1 MIPNMKKH
9 KISIVMAT
17 YNGVQFLE
25 EQIFSLFNQTINFD
39 ELIIVDDCSNDETF
53 ILLNKIKDSDKR
65 IYLFRNEQNMGVVKT
80 FSKAISKSQ
89 GDYIFL
95 CDQDDL
101 WKENKIEYLISRIG
115 SRSLIYSNAKI
126 IDDKGCEFEYKY
138 SDINNLFGIDSN
150 STSLFKLLTLHS
162 FILGSSMM
170 FKSELK
176 KYIIPLMET
185 HRNHDWWISY
195 NAILCNGIK
204 YTNECLLLYRFHE
217 NNLTLK
223 HKKKSK
229 TLNNSIELN
238 KKLRRI
244 NDLEKIVNLDL
255 FVDESEKTFLKELKE
270 FIHASKTNNYFKKF
284 RILYK
289 YKNYFFP
296 LVKNKIKLLIHVL
309 NKSKESLFI

>member
-1 MIPNMKKH
+1 
-9 KISIVMAT
+9 MAT
-17 YNGVQFLE
+17 YNGIQFLE
-25 EQIFSLFNQTINFD
+25 EQIISLFNQTISFD
-39 ELIIVDDCSNDETF
+39 ELIIVDDCSTDETYV
-53 ILLNKIKDSDKR
+53 LLKKIKDSDKR
-65 IYLFRNEQNMGVVKT
+65 IYLFRNEHNLGVVKT

-115 SRSLIYSNAKI
+115 TRSLIYSNAKI
-126 IDDKGCEFEYKY
+126 IDDKGRELQHKY
-138 SDINNLFGIDSN
+138 SDINNLYGIDSN
-150 STSLFKLLTLHS
+150 NTSLFKLLTLHS

-176 KYIIPLMET
+176 KNIIPIMET

-195 NAILCNGIK
+195 NAILYNGIK

-217 NNLTLK
+217 NNLTIN

-229 TLNNSIELN
+229 SLNYSIKF
-238 KKLRRI
+238 KKKSKRI
-244 NDLEKIVNLDL
+244 YDLEKIINLDIDI
-255 FVDESEKTFLKELKE
+255 DESEKKFIKELKE
-270 FIHASKTNNYFKKF
+270 FIYSSKTNNYYKKF
-284 RILYK
+284 IILYK

-296 LVKNKIKLLIHVL
+296 LVKNKIKLLIHVI
-309 NKSKESLFI
+309 NKTKESFFI